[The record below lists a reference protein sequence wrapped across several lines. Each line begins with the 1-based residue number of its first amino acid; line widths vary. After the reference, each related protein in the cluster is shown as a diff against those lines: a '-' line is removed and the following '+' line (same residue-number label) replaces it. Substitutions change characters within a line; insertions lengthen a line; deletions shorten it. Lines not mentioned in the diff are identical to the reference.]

1 MPLSQDPPNRIK
13 IKAIFKKPHKEIP
26 DESELDI
33 APITQDTMLEP
44 LLIMTPRGTYVFTLM
59 IQMFLLLTVLKFG
72 LYYIFMPVA
81 IHLF

>member
-1 MPLSQDPPNRIK
+1 MPLSQDQPNRIK

-33 APITQDTMLEP
+33 APITQDTMFEP

-72 LYYIFMPVA
+72 LYY
-81 IHLF
+81 LF